1 MLRVV
6 VLGVKLTSAN
16 SIFFSIIRDEIV
28 SRKVCC
34 DNKINKCSK
43 KSIKY
48 IVYNALNKEQVTI
61 LWAKVTKGFI
71 HSWLNRFY
79 NCFGVQ
85 QNSKTHTLRELRHLK
100 LHSPFSFQNWTI
112 HSKLLYKNPRL
123 SSPSKSL
130 SFDLRL
136 IHHWWT

>member
-61 LWAKVTKGFI
+61 L
-71 HSWLNRFY
+71 
-79 NCFGVQ
+79 
-85 QNSKTHTLRELRHLK
+85 
-100 LHSPFSFQNWTI
+100 
-112 HSKLLYKNPRL
+112 
-123 SSPSKSL
+123 
-130 SFDLRL
+130 
-136 IHHWWT
+136 